1 MPPGKKDGAGGG
13 AVTVNRAP
21 VLTLWASVVAE
32 RLGFDRA
39 EALTLGKTVAGL
51 NAQSKGRALGIFA
64 PSKKAEAERRRK
76 GLRQGETTSVLLL
89 HRAVPCVRTADGLR
103 ALNKDRPVEPDSVE
117 RYLAAKFGDALAATR
132 RAMEQLA
139 RAMDPETLAEKA
151 YGLYE
156 AFRPEVPKGTRGW
169 GKAGVLSLERIRS
182 LASPKRGE

>member
-1 MPPGKKDGAGGG
+1 MPSGKRDGANGET
-13 AVTVNRAP
+13 VTVNRAP
-21 VLTLWASVVAE
+21 VLTLWAAVVAE

-64 PSKKAEAERRRK
+64 PAKKAETERRRK
-76 GLRQGETTSVLLL
+76 GLEQGETTRVLLL
-89 HRAVPCVRTADGLR
+89 HRAVPCVRTAEGLR
-103 ALNKDRPVEPDSVE
+103 ALNKDRPVDPESVE
-117 RYLAAKFGDALAATR
+117 RYLAAKFGEALAATR

-139 RAMDPETLAEKA
+139 RAMEPEILADRA
-151 YGLYE
+151 YALYE

-182 LASPKRGE
+182 LARPGRGE